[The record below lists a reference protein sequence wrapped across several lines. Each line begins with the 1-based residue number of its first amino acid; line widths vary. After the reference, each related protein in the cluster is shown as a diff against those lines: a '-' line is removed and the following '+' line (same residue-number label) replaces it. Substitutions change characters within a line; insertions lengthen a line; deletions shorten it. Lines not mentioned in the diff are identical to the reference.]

1 MTFSLDAIA
10 AQLERHRQAENHAT
24 VAGETATRAAVAMIL
39 RQGGNGL
46 ELLFI
51 QRALYENDPWSGNI
65 AFPGGKV
72 QADEEPRQAAERET
86 AEEIGL
92 DLSGARY
99 LGQMPVVRGSHLP
112 VQVSCFVYWL
122 NGSRPRLTL
131 NGEVQDIYWADLDEL
146 DDPRRR
152 LIAPVR
158 FGGEAFDVP
167 AIRLPWPGS
176 PVLWGLT
183 YRLATHFLDM
193 HRVSQ
198 AAIIMPPEDRF
209 QGRQDGVRSSA
220 GQVALG
226 CT

>member
-1 MTFSLDAIA
+1 MTFSLDTIT
-10 AQLERHRQAENHAT
+10 AQLERHRQL
-24 VAGETATRAAVAMIL
+24 ETPAVFEAKTRAAVAMIL
-39 RQGGNGL
+39 RQGKSGL

-72 QADEEPRQAAERET
+72 QTNEGPRQAAERET
-86 AEEIGL
+86 DEEIGL

-122 NGSRPRLTL
+122 NGSRPQLEL
-131 NGEVQDIYWADLDEL
+131 NGEVQDTYWADLDEL
-146 DDPRRR
+146 DDPERR

-158 FGGEAFDVP
+158 FGGEEFEVP

-183 YRLATHFLDM
+183 YRLVIHFLEM
-193 HRVSQ
+193 HRDNGSGVL
-198 AAIIMPPEDRF
+198 IPPENRPLERQ
-209 QGRQDGVRSSA
+209 QGCIFSEIG
-220 GQVALG
+220 
-226 CT
+226 